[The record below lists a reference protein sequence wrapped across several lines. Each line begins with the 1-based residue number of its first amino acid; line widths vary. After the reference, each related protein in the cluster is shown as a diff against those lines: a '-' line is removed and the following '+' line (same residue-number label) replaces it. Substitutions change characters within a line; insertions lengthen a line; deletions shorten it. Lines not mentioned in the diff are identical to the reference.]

1 MPRFRRSKANSHT
14 PDEWGVRVFCVLC
27 YDRKP
32 AEAAGALLKKVE
44 VAAQKV
50 DEAGLLR
57 GREGTYG
64 ILDIGGIVKG
74 STLIGAEK

>member
-14 PDEWGVRVFCVLC
+14 PDEWGVRVFASH
-27 YDRKP
+27 DMETEKI
-32 AEAAGALLKKVE
+32 AGVSLKEME
-44 VAAQKV
+44 VAAKEV

-57 GREGTYG
+57 GREGAYG